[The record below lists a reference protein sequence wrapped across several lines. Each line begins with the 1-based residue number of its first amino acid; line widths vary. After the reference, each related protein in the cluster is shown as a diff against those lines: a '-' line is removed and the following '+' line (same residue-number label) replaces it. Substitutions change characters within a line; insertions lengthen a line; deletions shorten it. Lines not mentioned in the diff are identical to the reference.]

1 MNMLIK
7 YEGVANIF
15 NENIHKSHFWSF
27 SWMPVTLFLNI
38 IYNDKKNERCKT
50 TVCFT
55 TFRHRTVFYRSRAN
69 LKSNVKV
76 KLNLAKNR

>member
-38 IYNDKKNERCKT
+38 IYNDKKKWT
-50 TVCFT
+50 
-55 TFRHRTVFYRSRAN
+55 
-69 LKSNVKV
+69 L
-76 KLNLAKNR
+76 